1 MFSNDTIV
9 ALSTPPGVGAI
20 AVIRISGNDSF
31 DIVQSIFKGKILKNQ
46 NSHTI
51 HFGKIVANEQVID
64 EVVISIFKGPNSFTK
79 EDILEISCHGS
90 QYIIQKIIE
99 LLVKQG
105 ARYAKPGEFTQRAF
119 INGRF
124 NLAQAEAVADLI
136 HSDSESAHM
145 AAINQMRGGFANEI
159 KELREQLVT
168 FASLI
173 ELELDFA
180 EEDVAFAN
188 RSQLK
193 NTVLNLLQIIVPLID
208 SFQYGNA
215 IKNGVPVAII
225 GKPNAG
231 KSTLLNVL
239 LNEERAIVSDI
250 AGTTRDTIEDEI
262 VISGFK
268 IRFIDTAGLRVTDD
282 KLESIGIERTLQ
294 KIKEASLIIYLFDVS
309 NNTKDDL
316 KKIITE
322 IESFEKPYLLVGNK
336 IDFEHYSISKYNDG
350 NNSNSIIFISANK
363 KLGIENLKSQ
373 IIKAVNL
380 ENFKTGNSL
389 VTNIRHY
396 ESFLLTKEA
405 LESVLFGID
414 SNTTTE
420 IIAEDIREALHQL
433 GLITG
438 EVTNDE
444 ILGNIFSK
452 FCIGK

>member
-9 ALSTPPGVGAI
+9 ALSTPQGVGAI
-20 AVIRISGNDSF
+20 AVIRVSGGNSF
-31 DIVQSIFKGKILKNQ
+31 DLLQQIFRGKNLKNQ
-46 NSHTI
+46 LTHTI
-51 HFGKIVANEQVID
+51 VFGKIVDKEQVID
-64 EVVISIFKGPNSFTK
+64 DVLVSIFKGPNSFTK
-79 EDILEISCHGS
+79 EDVVEISCHGS
-90 QYIIQKIIE
+90 NYIIQKIIE
-99 LLVKQG
+99 LLIKQG

-119 INGRF
+119 LNGRF

-136 HSDSESAHM
+136 HSDSESAHL
-145 AAINQMRGGFANEI
+145 AAIKQMRGGFAAEI
-159 KELREQLVT
+159 KVLREQLVT

-193 NTVLNLLQIIVPLID
+193 STVLGLLQIIFPLID
-208 SFQYGNA
+208 SFQFGNA

-231 KSTLLNVL
+231 KSTLLNTL
-239 LNEERAIVSDI
+239 LNEEKAIVSEI
-250 AGTTRDTIEDEI
+250 AGTTRDAIEDEI
-262 VISGFK
+262 IINGFK
-268 IRFIDTAGLRVTDD
+268 IRFIDTAGLRITND
-282 KLESIGIERTLQ
+282 KLETIGIERTMQ
-294 KIKEASLIIYLFDVS
+294 KIQEASLIIYLFDVT
-309 NNTKDDL
+309 NNSIEDL
-316 KKIITE
+316 KKIIKE
-322 IESFEKPYLLVGNK
+322 IKSFEKPFLLVGNK
-336 IDFEHYSISKYNDG
+336 IDFQDYEPTKFESL
-350 NNSNSIIFISANK
+350 NNTNALIFISANK
-363 KLGIENLKSQ
+363 KNGIENLKSQ

-405 LESVLFGID
+405 LERVLFGID
-414 SNTTTE
+414 SNQSTE
-420 IIAEDIREALHQL
+420 LIAEDIREALYQL
-433 GLITG
+433 GLVTG